1 METIQT
7 PQQAFLAIK
16 EHLSYPEQEELWLLS
31 LNNRNKLLSVRF
43 IGLGT
48 DCEVLISTKVIAK
61 NAVVDMAAGVI
72 LVHTHPSGNPKP
84 SAADIKATQRVSDA
98 LKILEVVLLDHIIVS
113 QDSFFSFAEDSVFTT
128 DTLCKSQST

>member
-7 PQQAFLAIK
+7 PQQAFLAVR
-16 EHLSYPEQEELWLLS
+16 EHLNYPEQEELWLLS
-31 LNNRNKLLSVRF
+31 LNNRNKLLSVHF

-48 DCEVLISTKVIAK
+48 DCEVLISTKVVAK

-84 SAADIKATQRVSDA
+84 SAADIKATQRVKDA
-98 LKILEVVLLDHIIVS
+98 LKILEISLLDHIIVS
-113 QDSFFSFAEDSVFTT
+113 QDSFFSFSEDSVFTT